1 MPDASELARQIRTA
15 NYLPFAFS
23 AAFVGASGGAAS
35 NSESMSVA
43 AVTTQHILLLFEAL
57 QHSQSPPIQRVCGE
71 ALVQVFWQLPER
83 SAHASV
89 VDAGRQMRRQLGD
102 TVFTQIFAVAQ
113 RMVQSTALV
122 EPALELA
129 LRLMAMGDETFRL
142 THTPPLVDTV
152 VAFVRGASA
161 PHRATALYSL
171 CRLVDQFSPTMLADD
186 AFYQRLTTSL
196 FALLRP
202 EELAKVQQQPRAAQL
217 LLELFSQLARR
228 KPALLDHPFF
238 EQVVQGG
245 KAVRPLG
252 RLLIQLEASMASDH
266 SQPSGRAL
274 RNVRQFVR
282 SVVAEEGQ
290 LGAAYC
296 TAFPALLRIRV
307 PPDEHAQRI
316 VAMCLARDV
325 EVPRAARRAL
335 CRWMRALCDGADAV
349 DALQRTVVWTLLE
362 LRDELMTVSTR
373 LSVGDGRRFVRCAT
387 VVLEQFYRLRDA
399 SADLREAPRL
409 FDEFVRDARPT
420 VEAIALLFVC
430 YEVSPLSD
438 EALHLLGLLARLSA
452 PTPSPNSLY
461 AVFAG
466 RPINTAIRTARTVL
480 RDCMRDEVD
489 ARAVAARFAWQQA
502 FRCASRVGDATL
514 GDQLVA
520 NVDGIDLQSQ
530 VLLPPMSPS
539 GSGAPASSTASASGA
554 GGGASGARRTQS
566 IAASKS
572 SKVTAVAREASS
584 LGETDTHADVHEDDT
599 ALVFDAVWSA
609 QWRFLTVTARGVAED
624 EEFVARSVRCMF
636 ASDRSVR
643 DTLKQCVTMAP
654 VPLLQKLTV
663 EFEGRLSR
671 HSQVFSPAA
680 NAADDDDVRM
690 HIAEAAR
697 AQLACSID
705 VDFYDALSQA
715 LDRAVWADA
724 RLTLVRRAFAA
735 AVQRWSSW
743 PSSGTLNV
751 LDVRTR
757 EQLAAVCYR
766 FIELQCDPPSLVASV
781 ASRDAPLSPRS
792 IDVRTQIA
800 SSTESQLRAILEAM
814 YMQAVAQILQP
825 RPATTTGGVDA
836 RIVKPAPPPK
846 AAKKRLKLTLRSGD
860 ADVPPS
866 APPPTAAAASA
877 AASSLALS
885 SGDGAATAAA
895 STAASSS
902 TTATGA
908 GDDAND
914 SRVALRSLL
923 VSVGMSYV
931 QLLRCASMKL
941 PATRQEVLE
950 FIEVALA
957 SCPAEYRELCAEPML
972 SMFVTR
978 QPEYFDTVLKKSFG
992 IDLTSLSYMRALSY
1006 TLQLD
1011 FDNWMRRLGDPARF
1025 LHLTLY
1031 HQTSLDTRARSA
1043 ASTLA
1048 RLLSTGESDTA
1059 NSALPLPIRELLR
1072 SARPRTAASQ
1082 PALLQTQFLL
1092 PDLGALSAELAEF
1105 ETLRWSAAVAAQHCE
1120 MTPTLFQHAW
1130 DLSGMVH
1137 EHRERFLH
1145 ALGPW
1150 SRNFELLV
1158 AQSLL
1163 ASNGAELH
1171 VDIGRGLRRLNDRTG
1186 PMVLLDCLSKMC
1198 SIFGP
1203 RTEEAANGQ
1212 TSLLGALVQLW
1223 LELVPRTKASLQPR
1237 DDNGALMPNLT
1248 ARSVD
1253 IVLEYLLLPRHDH
1266 LAVLAKRFV
1275 RGLAQRDSGLH
1286 SRTLVAWL
1294 AARIEVQP
1302 DESSGHEWQLFDD
1315 DVANNDD
1322 ESVSEA
1328 TAARAF
1334 SRLLQML
1341 KHGRRRTVGESGVQL
1356 GASRLAVGANASDDD
1371 NNAAATAAAAT
1382 SNSAAA
1388 TAAPAS
1394 AQAIAAEQRRR
1405 AALDLML
1412 AIDFAP
1418 SASHSNQQSV
1428 ARSLN
1433 HAVARTA
1440 AFVDALLPHLP
1451 VLFDAIFFD
1460 HVYMSKV
1467 GVVGGGAAG
1476 ATALTVDCARA
1487 PVETLQDTLRSAM
1500 TTAGGAPTKKRF
1512 SIGKTSAPPVQK
1524 QRSPSGGDEQEL
1536 IKPRATEH
1544 SDVAHFLQTL
1554 LLHCRPAHAALP
1566 ASTMTTIDIY
1576 SLSVVVSSRLPSLR
1590 DDWARVALRR
1600 AMQTTEPKAV
1610 AAALRV
1616 FSELRVQTLSLSMVI
1631 GALALLWSAAGRGD
1645 GDQVRQLCLILADAA
1660 TRGAVRQMASAN
1672 LLARGAVA
1680 LLAASDAETFA
1691 AALRLCQSLV
1701 AAGHSDA
1708 VRAAVRSG
1716 ARAPP
1721 RARPEARPSTA
1732 RTMWRLSQTPFKHN
1746 SAAASF
1752 IELNASSQTIGSGS
1766 TSSGHLHAGL
1776 ESADTYRGALLLLK
1790 SASVDDRLSLANEL
1804 LSHAGRVWIYL
1815 GSAPSG
1821 ASATSGG
1828 VRPPSSGGNSGQ
1840 QRDSSDSDGG
1850 ADDRL
1855 PVPLFLADYAG
1866 TSMAS
1871 EAERFVV
1878 FFARFRERKSAAAAS
1893 ATAFLVSFFS
1903 EYAALVQT
1911 DTGTTEAAKSAASQL
1926 TEADTVDLMLFAMLA
1941 ALADAGLSRTNAL
1954 RVQCAMIESFLAQVK
1969 KPRELPIGRLVPA
1982 LIDAHTHAG
1991 DSPTVQAAASRVLEL
2006 LRAVD
2011 RSRSAGPALGAL
2023 CLTDAFLS
2031 EMRVILTPPTSAVA
2045 VHRVR
2050 RNSSARSMD
2059 ERSGWQALSRA
2070 FATAVAQCEQRSDS
2084 ALHDSARR
2092 GSGER
2097 CEVCNRTF
2105 LTASRRETHQCAAN
2119 GSAKRPSAATASTT
2133 RSSTASDRSTAAP
2146 IYPER
2151 LMQLPAPLLET
2162 ATRAAEAMAAELEAD
2177 AVAGSSGARDADASS
2192 ESSLDLPPSNVA
2204 PTVDGG
2210 DAIGAILMSIDE
2222 AGDDAAAAS
2231 ASDSA
2236 TAPLPTTHGDG
2247 SASDDDNT
2255 DDVTEEDED
2264 DDESSTVE
2272 DEDHPTP
2279 QSDSSQQPQQQPQ
2292 QQQQEQSK
2300 PPAESVSSPALL
2312 TVPTTESR
2320 STSEES
2326 LVVPTAAAATSATTN
2341 KSPRVKHQRS
2351 KSSDTLETPTSAD
2364 DARKRKPRKHKAK
2377 QIVVART
2384 DFFAEEADELTF
2396 RRGDRIEVLRQ
2407 GDARGWWY
2415 GRVEGKKHRGFYPS
2429 LYTESVASKM
2439 TKRRSRVRSSNNDVV
2454 RAGNTQQRAA
2464 ASAGTTAAAAAS
2476 SGGATTA
2483 AASLVR
2489 SFLLAKWPY
2498 VAQDD
2503 DELTFA
2509 KGDVI
2514 AVVQEGEADGWWV
2527 GALYADI
2534 YANGENARLAL
2545 VPVNYFGVCDD
2556 ETARAALV
2564 LAASAQQAAARAAAS
2579 SPVAVVAVP
2588 SSPSPATTPS
2598 DDELAKLQRQHKHA
2612 VSAVD
2617 GLRRLLSFLPPTE
2630 KTSRKNA
2637 QKELRAAER
2646 TEAALM
2652 EQIEQLTKSSGG
2664 GAM

>member
-1 MPDASELARQIRTA
+1 MLHVFAIERDALWRCCDAVLFFDALFQLCERLARTPASDGASSVSPNDAFAAAAVAVSGGDSTAPSVGDATTTAATASTGTAAASSSVDLFLDDDVESSSALTPQRSLDAVLREAGRWCPQFFVFDVLYTFLSTIPEWRLCFNERRSVETRQAELVRCIDIAATELVDFCLEVALDSSSPWPVTQRAAQCIGLLCDPRAGAVASEHGDFRPMLQVLDAVLPRLRLLVASQRDAVELGELEGAGSHASTSFADDAMSIGSNIAMPEASELARQIRTA

-57 QHSQSPPIQRVCGE
+57 QHSQSPPIQRVCCE

-83 SAHASV
+83 SAHATV
-89 VDAGRQMRRQLGD
+89 PDAGRQMRRQLGD
-102 TVFTQIFAVAQ
+102 TVFTQIFAVSQ

-171 CRLVDQFSPTMLADD
+171 CRLVDQFSPAMLADD

-252 RLLIQLEASMASDH
+252 RLLIQLEASMASDNH

-282 SVVAEEGQ
+282 AVVAEEGQ

-335 CRWMRALCDGADAV
+335 CRWMRALCDGSDAV
-349 DALQRTVVWTLLE
+349 DALQRTLVWTLLE
-362 LRDELMTVSTR
+362 LRDELMTISPR

-399 SADLREAPRL
+399 SAELRETPRL

-430 YEVSPLSD
+430 YETSPLSD

-461 AVFAG
+461 AMFAG
-466 RPINTAIRTARTVL
+466 RPISTAIRTARTVL

-489 ARAVAARFAWQQA
+489 PRAVAARFAWQQA

-530 VLLPPMSPS
+530 AVLSSLATT
-539 GSGAPASSTASASGA
+539 GGAPGLAATA
-554 GGGASGARRTQS
+554 GGGGGGGGGGARRAQS
-566 IAASKS
+566 VAASKS

-584 LGETDTHADVHEDDT
+584 LGEADTHADVHEDDT

-624 EEFVARSVRCMF
+624 EDFVARSVRCMF
-636 ASDRSVR
+636 APDRSVR
-643 DTLKQCVTMAP
+643 DTLKQCVTLAP

-680 NAADDDDVRM
+680 NAADDDDVRV

-705 VDFYDALSQA
+705 VDFYDALSLA
-715 LDRAVWADA
+715 LDRAVWGDA
-724 RLTLVRRAFAA
+724 KLTLVRRAFAA
-735 AVQRWSSW
+735 AVQRWSCW
-743 PSSGTLNV
+743 PSSGALNV

-766 FIELQCDPPSLVASV
+766 FIELQCDPPSLVATV
-781 ASRDAPLSPRS
+781 AGRDAPLSPRS

-825 RPATTTGGVDA
+825 RPAAASGVVEA
-836 RIVKPAPPPK
+836 RVVKPAPPPK

-860 ADVPPS
+860 SDLPPS
-866 APPPTAAAASA
+866 APPPTTTSAAAASA
-877 AASSLALS
+877 ASATASTASL
-885 SGDGAATAAA
+885 SGSEAAGAATTTSSSVSAAA
-895 STAASSS
+895 SAA
-902 TTATGA
+902 GV
-908 GDDAND
+908 GDEASD
-914 SRVALRSLL
+914 SRAALRSLL

-931 QLLRCASMKL
+931 QLLRCTSMKL

-1059 NSALPLPIRELLR
+1059 SSALPLPIRELLR

-1171 VDIGRGLRRLNDRTG
+1171 VDIGRGSAAPQRPHRPDGAARLPQQDVLDLWPAHRGGGQRAGVAARRARAALARAGAAHQGVAAAARRQRRADAESDGALGRHRARVPAAAAARPFGSAGEALCARTG
-1186 PMVLLDCLSKMC
+1186 
-1198 SIFGP
+1198 
-1203 RTEEAANGQ
+1203 
-1212 TSLLGALVQLW
+1212 
-1223 LELVPRTKASLQPR
+1223 
-1237 DDNGALMPNLT
+1237 
-1248 ARSVD
+1248 
-1253 IVLEYLLLPRHDH
+1253 
-1266 LAVLAKRFV
+1266 
-1275 RGLAQRDSGLH
+1275 
-1286 SRTLVAWL
+1286 
-1294 AARIEVQP
+1294 AARQRSALAHARRVARGAHRGAAGRGERPRVAAVRRRRRQQRRRERVGGDGGARVQP
-1302 DESSGHEWQLFDD
+1302 S
-1315 DVANNDD
+1315 
-1322 ESVSEA
+1322 
-1328 TAARAF
+1328 AADAQERAAA
-1334 SRLLQML
+1334 
-1341 KHGRRRTVGESGVQL
+1341 HGGRGRWRRGGGVQL
-1356 GASRLAVGANASDDD
+1356 GASRLAVGALANASDDD
-1371 NNAAATAAAAT
+1371 NSDAAAPPASAAASAQATAAAT
-1382 SNSAAA
+1382 
-1388 TAAPAS
+1388 
-1394 AQAIAAEQRRR
+1394 AAEQRRR

-1467 GVVGGGAAG
+1467 MVGGGVA
-1476 ATALTVDCARA
+1476 ALTVDCARA

-1500 TTAGGAPTKKRF
+1500 ATTAGATSKKRF
-1512 SIGKTSAPPVQK
+1512 SIGKSSAGAAVQK
-1524 QRSPSGGDEQEL
+1524 QRSPSGGDEAEL
-1536 IKPRATEH
+1536 IKPRAGGEQ

-1660 TRGAVRQMASAN
+1660 TRGAVRQMAVGEPAGARRRGAAGGERRRDVCGGAAPVPVARRRRPLGRGARRSAQRRTCAAARP
-1672 LLARGAVA
+1672 ARGAPVDGAHDVA
-1680 LLAASDAETFA
+1680 PVADAVQAAQRRGVVHRAQRRVVAEHGVGLDEQRPPARRPRVGRHVSRRA
-1691 AALRLCQSLV
+1691 AAAQERQRRRS
-1701 AAGHSDA
+1701 AGA
-1708 VRAAVRSG
+1708 RQRAALARRPRVDLPHHCAERRREREQRRRRAPAEQRQHRSG
-1716 ARAPP
+1716 
-1721 RARPEARPSTA
+1721 
-1732 RTMWRLSQTPFKHN
+1732 
-1746 SAAASF
+1746 
-1752 IELNASSQTIGSGS
+1752 
-1766 TSSGHLHAGL
+1766 
-1776 ESADTYRGALLLLK
+1776 
-1790 SASVDDRLSLANEL
+1790 
-1804 LSHAGRVWIYL
+1804 
-1815 GSAPSG
+1815 
-1821 ASATSGG
+1821 
-1828 VRPPSSGGNSGQ
+1828 
-1840 QRDSSDSDGG
+1840 QRSSSDSDGG
-1850 ADDRL
+1850 GSGDDRL

-1878 FFARFRERKSAAAAS
+1878 FFARFRERKSAAVAT
-1893 ATAFLVSFFS
+1893 ATAFLASFFG

-1911 DTGTTEAAKSAASQL
+1911 DTSTTEAAKSAASQL

-2031 EMRVILTPPTSAVA
+2031 EMRVILTPPTSAGA

-2070 FATAVAQCEQRSDS
+2070 FATAVAQCEQRGDG

-2092 GSGER
+2092 GSSER
-2097 CEVCNRTF
+2097 CDVCNRTF
-2105 LTASRRETHQCAAN
+2105 LTASRRETHQCTA
-2119 GSAKRPSAATASTT
+2119 AKRPSAATASTA

-2151 LMQLPAPLLET
+2151 SH
-2162 ATRAAEAMAAELEAD
+2162 AAAGAA
-2177 AVAGSSGARDADASS
+2177 ARDGDARRRGGGGRARGGG
-2192 ESSLDLPPSNVA
+2192 A
-2204 PTVDGG
+2204 PT
-2210 DAIGAILMSIDE
+2210 
-2222 AGDDAAAAS
+2222 
-2231 ASDSA
+2231 
-2236 TAPLPTTHGDG
+2236 PTGMR
-2247 SASDDDNT
+2247 A
-2255 DDVTEEDED
+2255 
-2264 DDESSTVE
+2264 
-2272 DEDHPTP
+2272 
-2279 QSDSSQQPQQQPQ
+2279 
-2292 QQQQEQSK
+2292 
-2300 PPAESVSSPALL
+2300 
-2312 TVPTTESR
+2312 R
-2320 STSEES
+2320 RRR
-2326 LVVPTAAAATSATTN
+2326 VVV
-2341 KSPRVKHQRS
+2341 R
-2351 KSSDTLETPTSAD
+2351 
-2364 DARKRKPRKHKAK
+2364 
-2377 QIVVART
+2377 VVARSA
-2384 DFFAEEADELTF
+2384 AEQRGAHS
-2396 RRGDRIEVLRQ
+2396 RRRR
-2407 GDARGWWY
+2407 
-2415 GRVEGKKHRGFYPS
+2415 
-2429 LYTESVASKM
+2429 
-2439 TKRRSRVRSSNNDVV
+2439 RRSVR
-2454 RAGNTQQRAA
+2454 
-2464 ASAGTTAAAAAS
+2464 
-2476 SGGATTA
+2476 
-2483 AASLVR
+2483 
-2489 SFLLAKWPY
+2489 F
-2498 VAQDD
+2498 
-2503 DELTFA
+2503 
-2509 KGDVI
+2509 
-2514 AVVQEGEADGWWV
+2514 
-2527 GALYADI
+2527 
-2534 YANGENARLAL
+2534 
-2545 VPVNYFGVCDD
+2545 
-2556 ETARAALV
+2556 
-2564 LAASAQQAAARAAAS
+2564 
-2579 SPVAVVAVP
+2579 
-2588 SSPSPATTPS
+2588 
-2598 DDELAKLQRQHKHA
+2598 
-2612 VSAVD
+2612 
-2617 GLRRLLSFLPPTE
+2617 
-2630 KTSRKNA
+2630 
-2637 QKELRAAER
+2637 
-2646 TEAALM
+2646 
-2652 EQIEQLTKSSGG
+2652 
-2664 GAM
+2664 